1 MERKISRLE
10 ISEQQRVMERK
21 LSNDLGFLC
30 ILESDKQKIIDN
42 FEKQIGLSANL
53 EDFSKLA
60 CSNNVSTFYLLG
72 CNIYNKMFVCLLA
85 CLIACLFACLLVCLP
100 KYWCLRIQIKD
111 FS

>member
-10 ISEQQRVMERK
+10 ISEQQRIMERK

-30 ILESDKQKIIDN
+30 ILEDDKQKIIDN

-60 CSNNVSTFYLLG
+60 CSNNVSTFDLLG
-72 CNIYNKMFVCLLA
+72 VASIIRYLFVSVCL
-85 CLIACLFACLLVCLP
+85 FV
-100 KYWCLRIQIKD
+100 
-111 FS
+111 

>member
-10 ISEQQRVMERK
+10 ISEQQRIKERK
-21 LSNDLGFLC
+21 LSFDLGFLC
-30 ILESDKQKIIDN
+30 ILEGDKQKIIDN

-72 CNIYNKMFVCLLA
+72 FSIYNKIFVCLFV
-85 CLIACLFACLLVCLP
+85 CLFAYLSIGFCC
-100 KYWCLRIQIKD
+100 RIQIKD
-111 FS
+111 F

>member
-60 CSNNVSTFYLLG
+60 CSNNVSTLYLLVSKVSFFG
-72 CNIYNKMFVCLLA
+72 LCSKMQ
-85 CLIACLFACLLVCLP
+85 I
-100 KYWCLRIQIKD
+100 IQIKKLNIKKVVLQ
-111 FS
+111 FLWFFRLKC